1 MDVNRIKVSET
12 KSKVT
17 VNGSDFQLSFDPQ
30 KGTWNGFKVNDI
42 EFFAQGLTPNFWR
55 VPIDNDGSALLN
67 NLSIPGI
74 VKKILLPQTRWKDAG
89 SSRKLIHFMVEKQD
103 SGKQVSVLTS
113 YKISGGKNPL
123 ILNYEILSNGIVSVE
138 YQFTPRVKML
148 RAGLQVS
155 IPGNY
160 RHITWFGR
168 GPQESMLDRKS
179 GYAVGIY
186 ELDIEDFIHSYVRP
200 QENANRSDVRWVK
213 FLDDSGHGVEI
224 QSGGDH
230 LLNFSA
236 WPYTMDDL
244 EKATHIHELPRREN
258 ITLNIDYDQK
268 GVGDLTSQF
277 LGLPEDAQLLTGKLI
292 SFRFKIMVI

>member
-1 MDVNRIKVSET
+1 
-12 KSKVT
+12 
-17 VNGSDFQLSFDPQ
+17 
-30 KGTWNGFKVNDI
+30 
-42 EFFAQGLTPNFWR
+42 
-55 VPIDNDGSALLN
+55 
-67 NLSIPGI
+67 
-74 VKKILLPQTRWKDAG
+74 
-89 SSRKLIHFMVEKQD
+89 
-103 SGKQVSVLTS
+103 
-113 YKISGGKNPL
+113 
-123 ILNYEILSNGIVSVE
+123 
-138 YQFTPRVKML
+138 ML

-277 LGLPEDAQLLTGKLI
+277 LGLPEDAQLLAGKLI